1 MLGTWAKGAILMIL
15 VRDIIAETARR
26 HRIPVEAMRTMT
38 RRPEHAHPRH
48 MAMLLARKMTGKHYT
63 TIGGIFSR
71 DHSSVINGC
80 RQARRRCLADRQHLK
95 MLCEIRAKVLAGT
108 TFVPVPFSCSSRGIS

>member
-1 MLGTWAKGAILMIL
+1 
-15 VRDIIAETARR
+15 
-26 HRIPVEAMRTMT
+26 
-38 RRPEHAHPRH
+38 
-48 MAMLLARKMTGKHYT
+48 MLLSRRMTAHSKVR
-63 TIGGIFSR
+63 IGQLFGGR
-71 DHSSVINGC
+71 DHSTIIYGC